1 MEIWGGTSAVE
12 RWVATPGLDLWI
24 YSKPHGDAREGGDIH
39 YVSLCAGGVITRLI
53 VADVAGHG
61 LAVAECSAMLRGLMR
76 KNINRKNATRMIR
89 ALNQQFVAQSRLH
102 RFATALV
109 GTYLALSDQ
118 FTLCNAGHPRPL
130 WFRASSREWTVL
142 SEDTPGVST
151 TGATCANLPLGLD
164 REATYDQYAL
174 RLSRGD
180 ILLFYTDALIESV
193 DEKGRHLGERGL
205 LAMTQGLAMSDPHL
219 VGPALLAGVE
229 AYRGGKPAR
238 DDLTILCLYH
248 NANPPRW
255 PSIGETINTIGKL
268 FGFKRV

>member
-1 MEIWGGTSAVE
+1 
-12 RWVATPGLDLWI
+12 
-24 YSKPHGDAREGGDIH
+24 
-39 YVSLCAGGVITRLI
+39 
-53 VADVAGHG
+53 
-61 LAVAECSAMLRGLMR
+61 
-76 KNINRKNATRMIR
+76 
-89 ALNQQFVAQSRLH
+89 
-102 RFATALV
+102 
-109 GTYLALSDQ
+109 
-118 FTLCNAGHPRPL
+118 
-130 WFRASSREWTVL
+130 
-142 SEDTPGVST
+142 
-151 TGATCANLPLGLD
+151 
-164 REATYDQYAL
+164 
-174 RLSRGD
+174 
-180 ILLFYTDALIESV
+180 LFYTDALIESV